1 MNGHVLRGFFQALSL
16 LMLLVVVAMLS
27 AIATMH
33 LVIHGAEVQVPDL
46 KGMTVAQ
53 AHSQTAGLGLNLNVD
68 NRYYSAEVA
77 AGHILTQ
84 SPAPGSIVRREWRVR
99 VAESLG
105 PQKVAVPDT
114 VGADERVAAMRLR
127 RLGLE
132 TGTIARLP
140 DSGAPEGTVIA
151 QDPSAHAQGIEG
163 PTVNLLVAAPEDTS
177 PDRYIMPNFIGVP
190 IVAAQAQLAKVGIP
204 SATPAFVDV
213 PVQPVGT
220 GAAPP
225 LPPIAPG
232 AVIAQ
237 EPPSGAPVD
246 PSTVVHFS
254 VAK

>member
-1 MNGHVLRGFFQALSL
+1 MSGHVLRGFFRAASL
-16 LMLLVVVAMLS
+16 LMLLVVVAMLA

-53 AHSQTAGLGLNLNVD
+53 ARSQTAGLGLNLNVD
-68 NRYYSAEVA
+68 HRYYSAEVA

-84 SPAPGSIVRREWRVR
+84 SPPPGTVVRREWRVR

-105 PQKVAVPDT
+105 PQKVDVPDT
-114 VGADERVAAMRLR
+114 VGVDERVASMRLR

-140 DSGAPEGTVIA
+140 DSGAAEGIVIA
-151 QDPSAHAQGIEG
+151 QDPPAHAQGIEG
-163 PTVNLLVAAPEDTS
+163 PTVNLLVAAPEDDS
-177 PDRYIMPNFIGVP
+177 PDRYVMPDFTGVP
-190 IVAAQAQLAKVGIP
+190 IVAAQAQLAKVGIHT
-204 SATPAFVDV
+204 STPIFADV
-213 PVQPVGT
+213 PVQPVGA

-225 LPPIAPG
+225 VAPIAPG
-232 AVIAQ
+232 SVIAQ
-237 EPPSGAPVD
+237 QPPAGSPVD
-246 PSTVVHFS
+246 QSTAVHFS